1 MGEAYATVVSWIKDN
16 GYKING
22 PMFNIYHVGP
32 VQTQNPNEFVTETCF
47 PVE

>member
-1 MGEAYATVVSWIKDN
+1 MKYEIKYTRG
-16 GYKING
+16 GYG
-22 PMFNIYHVGP
+22 AHSIYHVGP